1 MSWLHKQLHSHTF
14 NSRCIFFC
22 FIFSRVCSR
31 LLWFHAHTHMDPEI
45 DYSDSLLW
53 CDEKWI
59 LWLFYSETKLRYCPT
74 PKNNICNKSKS
85 IARRESCVCLCV
97 YVCDRHSVSFDF
109 SGCAFG
115 CVRSVNCHSIK
126 WNIQIRLFLVCKW
139 ILVVDWGRR
148 GRESGFEQNLWIL
161 CVIVVHCLST
171 RLRLTMGQE
180 CEATEW
186 VSEWIERESAS
197 TYFIVESNSWW
208 LGSVRFGRS
217 IGWSVDWWHVTCWYL
232 WMHSLHCLH

>member
-1 MSWLHKQLHSHTF
+1 MHFFLFRFRSCVLASTLIRFHSR
-14 NSRCIFFC
+14 SDFF
-22 FIFSRVCSR
+22 FSS
-31 LLWFHAHTHMDPEI
+31 THMDPEI

-59 LWLFYSETKLRYCPT
+59 LWLFYSETKVRYCPT

-139 ILVVDWGRR
+139 ILVVDWGWR
-148 GRESGFEQNLWIL
+148 GRGRVVLNKTCEYYVLLSFTAWAPGWGWPWDKSVRRLSELVNELNESRPQRISLWNRIADGL
-161 CVIVVHCLST
+161 V
-171 RLRLTMGQE
+171 Q
-180 CEATEW
+180 
-186 VSEWIERESAS
+186 
-197 TYFIVESNSWW
+197 F
-208 LGSVRFGRS
+208 GSVGRLVGRW
-217 IGWSVDWWHVTCWYL
+217 IGDMWHADICGCI
-232 WMHSLHCLH
+232 HCIVCTKQ